1 MISCSSFCW
10 VFSRSHRRADVPTW
24 RADVQPFFPGLV
36 SCVASRSTHTR
47 VEADDDDHHVII
59 EDENDFVLLA
69 HDTVLIYS
77 IYLRY
82 NKPSY
87 GIKYIN
93 YKE

>member
-1 MISCSSFCW
+1 MQTC
-10 VFSRSHRRADVPTW
+10 R

-47 VEADDDDHHVII
+47 VEADDDDHHVCDHF

-69 HDTVLIYS
+69 DDTVLIYS